1 MTSKMTFEADKRDDQ
16 ISHDTWLIQ
25 QVNAAFENMENGLAV
40 FVSNEEANTQM
51 EDFKAKIRA
60 RNKPL

>member
-1 MTSKMTFEADKRDDQ
+1 MTSKVTFEVHKRDDP

-40 FVSNEEANTQM
+40 FVSNEEANVQI

-60 RNKPL
+60 RG

>member
-1 MTSKMTFEADKRDDQ
+1 MTSKMTFEADKIDDP

-25 QVNAAFENMENGLAV
+25 QINAAFDRMENGLAV
-40 FVSNEEANTQM
+40 FVSNEEANAQM

-60 RNKPL
+60 RNKNL

>member
-1 MTSKMTFEADKRDDQ
+1 MTSKMGFEADKRDDS
-16 ISHDTWLIQ
+16 ISHDTWLTQ
-25 QVNAAFENMENGLAV
+25 QINAAFENMENGLAV
-40 FVSNEEANTQM
+40 FVSNEEANAQM

>member
-1 MTSKMTFEADKRDDQ
+1 MTSKVTFETNEKENQ
-16 ISHDTWLIQ
+16 TSHEIWLTQ

-40 FVSNEEANTQM
+40 FVSNEEANAQM

-60 RNKPL
+60 RNKSL